1 MLIYN
6 LSDKLNNLVDES
18 IEKYGCDVLPTDEEV
33 WEIAKIQDELPIF
46 ENIYTYLFF
55 LNLINHLPKK
65 YTYDYYINGTL
76 DSHLYYFDEKGDCYE
91 ITNLSDVL
99 KEI

>member
-1 MLIYN
+1 MIVYN
-6 LSDKLNNLVDES
+6 LSDKINNLVDES

-33 WEIAKIQDELPIF
+33 WEIAKLQDKLPVF

-65 YTYDYYINGTL
+65 IHIWL
-76 DSHLYYFDEKGDCYE
+76 LYKWVWLPF
-91 ITNLSDVL
+91 VL
-99 KEI
+99 FW